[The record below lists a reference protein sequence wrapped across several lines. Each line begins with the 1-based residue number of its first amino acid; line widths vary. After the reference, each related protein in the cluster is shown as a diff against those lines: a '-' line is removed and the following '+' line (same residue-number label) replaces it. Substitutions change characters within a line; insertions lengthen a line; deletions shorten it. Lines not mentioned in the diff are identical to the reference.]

1 MHAFLIVSAPMADD
15 PTPPTPTPPPS
26 PPRPLL
32 PPGLPVPVDDGA
44 CAHLPGRRLPDV
56 PLRGSHGEDVMLARL
71 PGWSVVYCYP
81 ISGEDD
87 SILPDGWDLIPG
99 ARGCSPQSC
108 SFRDHAAELAALGAR
123 VFGLSTQ
130 SPAHLAGEVAR
141 LHLPFPLLS
150 DERLAF
156 QEALALPLVGVAVAG
171 VPVLR
176 RVTLICADGIVR
188 DVHYPVFPPDRA
200 AEETLARLRRLRA
213 GELRGIHS

>member
-1 MHAFLIVSAPMADD
+1 MTSHPAALSDAA
-15 PTPPTPTPPPS
+15 
-26 PPRPLL
+26 PPRPVL
-32 PPGLPVPVDDGA
+32 PHGLPEPVDDGT
-44 CAHLPGRRLPDV
+44 CAHLPGRALPDIAL
-56 PLRGSHGEDVMLARL
+56 PGSHGEDVVLARL

-123 VFGLSTQ
+123 VFGLATQ
-130 SPAHLAGEVAR
+130 PPAYLAGEVAR

-150 DERLAF
+150 DATLAF
-156 QEALALPLVGVAVAG
+156 QRALALPLHDVPVAG
-171 VPVLR
+171 SRVLR
-176 RVTLICADGIVR
+176 RVTLICAGGTIR

-200 AEETLARLRRLRA
+200 AEATLARLRVLVGA
-213 GELRGIHS
+213 EGEKTIG